1 MTGRRAK
8 PKTARA
14 RNQPCAQHPSPTT
27 SNRLCHPLDATQS
40 HRREKNAATA
50 NEENEN
56 GKAENAAQRE
66 LRSELRRW
74 QRKTKTSTKK
84 SKIYRKVTKCY
95 ISSLANDGGRG
106 RRRRWATTTRPGRD
120 RTGQDRRAAN
130 RKTPFCSA
138 ACRLM
143 RLQQMRRLPA
153 VHHFCFIFSSLTH
166 TYTHIDTDAYT
177 KLSPVCVCG
186 THTATYPVAFDNS
199 PQNVKNDEKL
209 APERSPSPHDVVF
222 AYVLVMASVVLLF
235 GGCHALL
242 LSRSCTLS
250 LSLSLSLCCAS
261 ANIFASA
268 LRARCLVASLA
279 SSFFVFFFL
288 VRPALVGCRIISS
301 KVRISA
307 ARAHYHLGHMPQFVE
322 CGNTL
327 CNQPAELCSK

>member
-27 SNRLCHPLDATQS
+27 TNRLCHPLDATQS

-56 GKAENAAQRE
+56 GKAENAAQGE

-166 TYTHIDTDAYT
+166 THIDTDTYT
-177 KLSPVCVCG
+177 KLSPVCVC
-186 THTATYPVAFDNS
+186 VARI
-199 PQNVKNDEKL
+199 L
-209 APERSPSPHDVVF
+209 RHI
-222 AYVLVMASVVLLF
+222 LW
-235 GGCHALL
+235 
-242 LSRSCTLS
+242 LSTIHHKMSRMMKS
-250 LSLSLSLCCAS
+250 
-261 ANIFASA
+261 
-268 LRARCLVASLA
+268 
-279 SSFFVFFFL
+279 
-288 VRPALVGCRIISS
+288 
-301 KVRISA
+301 
-307 ARAHYHLGHMPQFVE
+307 
-322 CGNTL
+322 
-327 CNQPAELCSK
+327 

>member
-27 SNRLCHPLDATQS
+27 TNRLCHPLDATQS

-106 RRRRWATTTRPGRD
+106 RRRWATTTRPGRD

-166 TYTHIDTDAYT
+166 TYTHIDTDTYT
-177 KLSPVCVCG
+177 KLSPVCVC
-186 THTATYPVAFDNS
+186 VARI
-199 PQNVKNDEKL
+199 L
-209 APERSPSPHDVVF
+209 RHI
-222 AYVLVMASVVLLF
+222 LW
-235 GGCHALL
+235 
-242 LSRSCTLS
+242 LSTIHHKMSRMMKS
-250 LSLSLSLCCAS
+250 
-261 ANIFASA
+261 
-268 LRARCLVASLA
+268 
-279 SSFFVFFFL
+279 
-288 VRPALVGCRIISS
+288 
-301 KVRISA
+301 
-307 ARAHYHLGHMPQFVE
+307 
-322 CGNTL
+322 
-327 CNQPAELCSK
+327 